1 MNDEILIVRGEE
13 AVSALKGQEA
23 RVMERVREAYE
34 AHLRGNTALPQSS
47 FLRFPGAGQER
58 NRIIALPAY
67 LGEGFDMAG
76 IKWISSFP
84 GNLERGIERAS
95 AALILN
101 AADTGRPLA
110 LLESSVISAARTA
123 ASAALAAGVL
133 HPDPDVT
140 RCGLIG
146 CGLINHEITR
156 FLLAVFPRLRTLV
169 LHDTDPER
177 AAVFG
182 RRCQR
187 LAPRLE
193 TVVVE
198 RAEEVLAEAELVS
211 FATTAG
217 TPHVSDVS
225 MCRPGTTILHVS
237 LRDLAPEVILAADNV
252 VDDVDHVCR
261 ALTSIH
267 LAETKAGSRDFIR
280 CTLAEITSGRAAPR
294 PHPERITVF
303 SPFGLGILDIAVGQL
318 VYTRVRDAGGGL
330 RVDSFFPR
338 SWLDRD

>member
-1 MNDEILIVRGEE
+1 MTDEILIVRGEE
-13 AVSALKGQEA
+13 AVSALKGQET
-23 RVMERVREAYE
+23 RVMELVREAYE
-34 AHLRGNTALPQSS
+34 AQLRGNTALPQSS
-47 FLRFPGAGQER
+47 FLRFPEPGRER

-101 AADTGRPLA
+101 DAETGRPLA

-133 HPDPDVT
+133 HRNRDLT

-156 FLLAVFPRLRTLV
+156 YLLAVFPRLETLV
-169 LHDTDPER
+169 LHDSDPER
-177 AAVFG
+177 AALFG
-182 RRCQR
+182 RQCQR
-187 LAPRLE
+187 LSPRL
-193 TVVVE
+193 
-198 RAEEVLAEAELVS
+198 RAEVAERVEDVLAEELVS

-217 TPHVSDVS
+217 TPHISDVS
-225 MCRPGTTILHVS
+225 MCPPGATLLHIS

-261 ALTSIH
+261 AQTSIH
-267 LAETKAGSRDFIR
+267 LTEMQTGNRDFVR
-280 CTLAEITSGRAAPR
+280 CTLAEITSGTAAAR
-294 PHPERITVF
+294 PDPERITVF

-338 SWLDRD
+338 PWLDRD